1 MRHSHARFSGADTS
15 CRMPWSAGYITN
27 MFESEF
33 SPHTIPI
40 LSGLHHYYVPDMI
53 FGKDRCKNPLHPS
66 EIGANILHNRRT
78 IIMALSPWYPA
89 TRYEPSPLVD
99 LSTKAER
106 ERLSPAAIKAF
117 LNIMAKWR
125 VRDED
130 ARALLGGI
138 SNGQFYEMK
147 KNPERTLDVDALTR
161 ISYLIGIF
169 KALNILH
176 SEKLADAWV
185 QRANTNRIFGGQAPL
200 AYMIKGGL
208 PAMQTV
214 RRLTDARRGGM

>member
-1 MRHSHARFSGADTS
+1 MALDKDTPLGWAVQRSGVIGA
-15 CRMPWSAGYITN
+15 
-27 MFESEF
+27 
-33 SPHTIPI
+33 IPI
-40 LSGLHHYYVPDMI
+40 LSGLHHHYVPDMI

-66 EIGANILHNRRT
+66 EIGANILQNRR

-130 ARALLGGI
+130 GVGLR
-138 SNGQFYEMK
+138 
-147 KNPERTLDVDALTR
+147 R
-161 ISYLIGIF
+161 
-169 KALNILH
+169 
-176 SEKLADAWV
+176 LADLLERV
-185 QRANTNRIFGGQAPL
+185 EILRHQHQVHHVGRRFVMRAVADLKQAQNPRPGESRDPPFSLRDGG
-200 AYMIKGGL
+200 
-208 PAMQTV
+208 
-214 RRLTDARRGGM
+214 